1 MALSTHVL
9 DLARGVPA
17 ADVAVELYAVDG
29 ESRSLLSSALTN
41 ADGRIP
47 APFGGDLKMG
57 FYELVFAA
65 GAYFAHH
72 DTPSFFTD
80 VAIRFRIDDAADR
93 YHVPLLL
100 APWGYSTYRGS

>member
-1 MALSTHVL
+1 MSLSTHVL

-17 ADVAVELYAVDG
+17 AELDVALFSLDG
-29 ESRSLLSSALTN
+29 ETRTLVSKARTG
-41 ADGRIP
+41 ADGRI
-47 APFGGDLKMG
+47 ARPFGGDLAAG
-57 FYELVFAA
+57 FYELVFRA

-72 DTPSFFTD
+72 DIASFYTEIP
-80 VAIRFRIDDAADR
+80 IRFRVDDAADH